1 MVFSLLFPATF
12 FFPLALCSSHT
23 HAPAAVQRTGEAW
36 AAFPDVIN
44 CGLSRPSPP
53 HLTLL
58 QLAAWP
64 RPLITT
70 YRSLTAT
77 SPTDRKGAPGT
88 ANGGPVRSAHVDRV
102 HPRIQDRHQKRLL
115 RAKTY
120 YKKWDCSLVY
130 MNWQRCRADF
140 SLPAPSSCEFMSR
153 PFIEFLDRHFE
164 KKLSSH

>member
-1 MVFSLLFPATF
+1 MVFPSYFQSL
-12 FFPLALCSSHT
+12 FFPSRPLFLPLTRSGGCT
-23 HAPAAVQRTGEAW
+23 AAGEAW
-36 AAFPDVIN
+36 AAFPDVIK
-44 CGLSRPSPP
+44 CRFSGPSPP

-77 SPTDRKGAPGT
+77 STPTEERLQDQRT
-88 ANGGPVRSAHVDRV
+88 GGPVRSAHVDQV
-102 HPRIQDRHQKRLL
+102 HPRNQDRYQKRLL
-115 RAKTY
+115 RAKTC